1 MKKALFISLA
11 MFASTVEAAF
21 NQILIAQDGTQF
33 PITSIVGSPTYQTD
47 VSTAA
52 IALDNY
58 QTANQYDAYTLRT
71 TDTVSGNYFDI
82 LATPTGET
90 FSCFSSAG
98 QLLGTD
104 PASCYAVTPGI
115 TSGPLLQAAT
125 KDKENITAINA
136 ATTVNLQLNRSTTQ
150 ISQSLLSMRSLRGQP
165 KPGKGKGKG
174 NGAGDDAYEL
184 MGDFGLYANAGGTFG
199 EVDRTTNS
207 SGYNVY
213 TRNFNSAVD
222 YKINDMA
229 VAGMLFGYTSTA
241 LDVADNGGS
250 FNADTFRFSPFIS
263 LSPTENTYVDIA
275 AGYASHDNASKRNCL
290 LCSSTADA
298 NFRTD
303 EFNILTGLGYTHH
316 FDAWSLRGYG
326 QASTIYMDIGG
337 YTETGN
343 STTGLLTMPNQ
354 YILSI
359 TSTFGTELSYAWS
372 LPFGVL
378 VPRIS
383 AEWVREYA
391 NDQRLINAQLQNGGI
406 TTIQTAAAQQDWG
419 NAAAGMQMVLPNG
432 VSAMLN
438 FQSLIMS
445 GATNYTIEGGVRME
459 F

>member
-1 MKKALFISLA
+1 MKKALFILLA
-11 MFASTVEAAF
+11 MFASTVSAAL
-21 NQILIAQDGTQF
+21 NQVLIAQDGTQF

-47 VSTAA
+47 VTTAA

-58 QTANQYDAYTLRT
+58 QTANQFDAFTLRT

-115 TSGPLLQAAT
+115 TSNSLLQAAA
-125 KDKENITAINA
+125 KDKENITALNA
-136 ATTVNLQLNRSTTQ
+136 ATTIDLQLNRSTTQ
-150 ISQSLLSMRSLRGQP
+150 ISQSLQSMRSLRKHP
-165 KPGKGKGKG
+165 KPSKG
-174 NGAGDDAYEL
+174 NGSGDDAYEM
-184 MGDFGLYANAGGTFG
+184 MGNFGLYANAGGTFG
-199 EVDRTTNS
+199 KVDRTTNS
-207 SGYNVY
+207 NGFNVY

-222 YKINDMA
+222 YKINDL
-229 VAGMLFGYTSTA
+229 VVTGLLFGYTSSA
-241 LDVADNGGS
+241 VDMADNGGS

-263 LSPTENTYVDIA
+263 LSPTENTYIDIA
-275 AGYASHDNASKRNCL
+275 AGYASHDNSSKRNCL

-298 NFRTD
+298 SFRTD

-354 YILSI
+354 YVLSI

-391 NDQRLINAQLQNGGI
+391 NDQRLIIAQLQNGGI
-406 TTIQTAAAQQDWG
+406 TTFQTAAAQQDWG
-419 NAAAGMQMVLPNG
+419 NAAAGLQMVLPNG

-445 GATNYTIEGGVRME
+445 GATNHTIEGGVRME